1 MIRIVFGLFRFVE
14 RTRHAGD
21 ESEVSSRPIFCSA
34 PTGALLS
41 AVERC
46 TICGSS
52 VEAAQLMRP
61 ESVEGTVDL
70 AKALIA
76 QGNFADAVK
85 ILHEAADS
93 STKNP
98 EVSGLLAKVCTE
110 LEQQTGTTAAVDRV
124 TSICKIKT
132 NHDNFAANSSRT
144 TC

>member
-1 MIRIVFGLFRFVE
+1 LVFFDLWSARDMLETNPKSHPDQFSARLRLGRIYLRSND
-14 RTRHAGD
+14 AQ
-21 ESEVSSRPIFCSA
+21 
-34 PTGALLS
+34 S
-41 AVERC
+41 AV
-46 TICGSS
+46 
-52 VEAAQLMRP
+52 VQFEAAQLMRP

>member
-1 MIRIVFGLFRFVE
+1 MLETNPKSHPDQFSARLRRGRIYLRSND
-14 RTRHAGD
+14 AQ
-21 ESEVSSRPIFCSA
+21 
-34 PTGALLS
+34 S
-41 AVERC
+41 AV
-46 TICGSS
+46 
-52 VEAAQLMRP
+52 VQFEAAQLMRP
-61 ESVEGTVDL
+61 ESVEGTADL

>member
-1 MIRIVFGLFRFVE
+1 
-14 RTRHAGD
+14 
-21 ESEVSSRPIFCSA
+21 
-34 PTGALLS
+34 
-41 AVERC
+41 
-46 TICGSS
+46 
-52 VEAAQLMRP
+52 MRP

-85 ILHEAADS
+85 ILHEAANS

-110 LEQQTGTTAAVDRV
+110 LEQQTGTTAADDLV
-124 TSICKIKT
+124 TSICRLK